1 MSRRR
6 IDAPADAPADTPA
19 EARAGVSARKAGA
32 GPTQAGRRRLLAS
45 LPLAALPALSP
56 TAEASSTSLPPASAG
71 AVPRELALEWA
82 GVAHLHGRG
91 RLRFLG
97 LHVYDIRLWTPQPGL
112 VPEDW
117 PRRPIALE
125 IEYARS
131 FSARAIAERSLDE
144 MRRAGP
150 LPAELAERWAQLL
163 AQTMPDVKAGD
174 RLTGVQQADG
184 ASRFFHNGERRGEVR
199 DAEFTRRF
207 FGIWLGETSSEPA
220 LRNTLLGRR

>member
-1 MSRRR
+1 MTRRR
-6 IDAPADAPADTPA
+6 PTATAAPAEPGDAANP
-19 EARAGVSARKAGA
+19 RAS
-32 GPTQAGRRRLLAS
+32 RRRLLAA
-45 LPLAALPALSP
+45 LQLAALPAAMPALNPLPAAASTTSSP
-56 TAEASSTSLPPASAG
+56 PDAPNSAP
-71 AVPRELALEWA
+71 PRELTLEW
-82 GVAHLHGRG
+82 GGAHLHGRG

-112 VPEDW
+112 VPDDW
-117 PRRPIALE
+117 PRRALALE

-144 MRRAGP
+144 MRRVGP
-150 LPAELAERWAQLL
+150 LSADMGERWSRLL

-174 RLTGVQQADG
+174 RLTGVQQPDG
-184 ASRFFHNGERRGEVR
+184 LSRFFHNGERRGEVR

-220 LRNTLLGRR
+220 LRDTLLGRR

>member
-1 MSRRR
+1 MTRRR
-6 IDAPADAPADTPA
+6 PTATAAPAEPGDAVNP
-19 EARAGVSARKAGA
+19 RAS
-32 GPTQAGRRRLLAS
+32 RRRLLAA
-45 LPLAALPALSP
+45 LQLAALPAAMPALNPLPAAASTTSSP
-56 TAEASSTSLPPASAG
+56 PNAPAA
-71 AVPRELALEWA
+71 APPRELALEW
-82 GVAHLHGRG
+82 GGAHLHGRG

-112 VPEDW
+112 VPDDW
-117 PRRPIALE
+117 PRRALALE

-144 MRRAGP
+144 MRRVGP
-150 LPAELAERWAQLL
+150 LSADMGERWSRLL

-174 RLTGVQQADG
+174 RLTGVQQPDG
-184 ASRFFHNGERRGEVR
+184 LSRFFHNGERRGEVR

-220 LRNTLLGRR
+220 LRDTLLGRR